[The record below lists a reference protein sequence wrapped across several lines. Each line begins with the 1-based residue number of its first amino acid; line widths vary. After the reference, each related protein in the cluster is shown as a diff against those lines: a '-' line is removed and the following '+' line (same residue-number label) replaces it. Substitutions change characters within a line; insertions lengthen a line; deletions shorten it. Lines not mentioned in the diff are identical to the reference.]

1 MGFFDTVKDI
11 FTKTEITEESFEY
24 ESIDSYLAK
33 QKAKETLGIKDDQD
47 DVAYKCDQIIDATYQ
62 VDELK
67 VEYDMVTSYFTDI
80 QTIEAL
86 PKDTRIEIM
95 DVAKK
100 IAYLERETKEFLHSD
115 DRISDANF
123 RMIQRMEKDINDV
136 FGRLKDLEDMDA
148 KIKRDMKHLEAEKN
162 SQEFYQDS
170 IEEQQ
175 SRLRF
180 FLMALGGASV
190 LLVIALAVISVLMQ
204 VDLMIPVLLIIL
216 VVMIMSALSVVTYRK
231 MSYEYKMAEKRENRA
246 ISLMNKVKIKYIN
259 NTSTLEYLYNKYN
272 VKSLRELEYLY
283 DQYMIMVD
291 EVRKFQKS
299 SGDLREF
306 SDKLSKLLFSH
317 GVNDPDIWVKQTPAL
332 IDPREMVEVKHSL
345 NVRRQK
351 LREQIAYN
359 ENLRTAGL
367 KDIEELLKRDPDLRD
382 QVRKELD
389 VYHIK
394 L

>member
-1 MGFFDTVKDI
+1 MGFFNTVKDI
-11 FTKTEITEESFEY
+11 FTKTEVTEETFEY

-33 QKAKETLGIKDDQD
+33 QKAKETLGIKEGQD

-67 VEYDMVTSYFTDI
+67 VEYDMVTSYFKDI
-80 QTIEAL
+80 QTIESL
-86 PKDTRIEIM
+86 SKDTRLEIM
-95 DVAKK
+95 EIAKK

-123 RMIQRMEKDINDV
+123 RMIQRMEKDMNEI

-162 SQEFYQDS
+162 SQEFYQMS
-170 IEEQQ
+170 LEEQQ
-175 SRLRF
+175 SRLRL
-180 FLMALGGASV
+180 FLVVLGGTSA
-190 LLVIALAVISVLMQ
+190 LLVVALAVIGVLMQ

-216 VVMIMSALSVVTYRK
+216 VVMVMSALSVVTYRK
-231 MSYEYKMAEKRENRA
+231 MSYEYKMSEKRENKA